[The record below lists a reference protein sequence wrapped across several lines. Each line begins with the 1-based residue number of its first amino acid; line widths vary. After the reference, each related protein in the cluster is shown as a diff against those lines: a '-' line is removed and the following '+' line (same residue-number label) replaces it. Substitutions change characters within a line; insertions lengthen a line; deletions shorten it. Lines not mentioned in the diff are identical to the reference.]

1 MNRYLLFIAVTIFSG
16 FATAQDIRY
25 GALGGLNINIVS
37 QNITPNQPGIE
48 EENSSGFG
56 FHLGGFG
63 TYGLSEDLQLRAE
76 LQLAFRPIS
85 NKVDE
90 EISFLGVTTKQEGK
104 VRNRDSF
111 LLIPLMANYRLN
123 DNIDLHGGFSLGFLL
138 GSKQSGEVTT
148 TTDGESETFEVD
160 GNSTAGRNGFE
171 LGFMLGGEYRLNEEF
186 SAGLRYMRGLTDLN
200 ENNSQGGVTFKSK
213 YNVIALY
220 VTYLLGER

>member
-1 MNRYLLFIAVTIFSG
+1 M
-16 FATAQDIRY
+16 
-25 GALGGLNINIVS
+25 NINIVS

-63 TYGLSEDLQLRAE
+63 TYGLSEELKLRAE

-90 EISFLGVTTKQEGK
+90 EFSFLGVTTKQEGK

-111 LLIPLMANYRLN
+111 LLIPLLADYQLN
-123 DNIDLHGGFSLGFLL
+123 ENVSVHGGFSLGFLL

-148 TTDGESETFEVD
+148 TTDGESETFNVD

-171 LGFMLGGEYRLNEEF
+171 LGFMLGGEYRLNEDM

-213 YNVIALY
+213 YNVIAFY
-220 VTYLLGER
+220 VTFLLGER